1 MSNMNRRKFLKTTGG
16 AAAMA
21 GATLAAPSIA
31 NAGSHGGKHGKVVV
45 VGGGVAGA
53 TTARYL
59 KIGNPEIDV
68 TIVEPN
74 ASYHTCFMSNEVLG
88 GERTL
93 SQIEQNYDGL
103 TKMGIKVIKDS
114 VTGIDAAKK
123 TVMTKGGTK
132 LSYDHCVVAP
142 GIDFKVDEFA
152 SVGDFDK
159 ITHAWKAGPQTAIMR
174 KQLEAMPDGGT
185 VCIVPPTNPFRCP
198 PGPYERTSLIA
209 GYLKHHKPKSKVV
222 VIDRKDKFSKMGL
235 FTQAWKDLYGYGTDK
250 SLIEWRSAAD
260 TGGLDGISA
269 ADMTVETLSGGKEKF
284 DVINYIPPQKAGM
297 IAFTAGLTNDK
308 GWCDVDK
315 TTFESKVHKGIHVLG
330 DASVATKMPKS
341 GYAANSQGKVCA
353 AAIVNM
359 LAGKPVGTPS
369 YVNTCYSIAG
379 QDYGFSV
386 AAVYRYNAEGDI
398 IAGVKGAG
406 GLTPTDAS
414 AEMRRREVE
423 FAYSWY
429 NNICK
434 DTWG

>member
-1 MSNMNRRKFLKTTGG
+1 MNNMNRRNFLKTTGG
-16 AAAMA
+16 VALATT
-21 GATLAAPSIA
+21 ATLAAPSLA
-31 NAGSHGGKHGKVVV
+31 NAAAAGKVVI

-53 TTARYL
+53 TTARYIKL
-59 KIGNPEIDV
+59 GNPGIDV
-68 TIVEPN
+68 TVIEPK

-93 SQIEQNYDGL
+93 SQIEQTFDGMVA
-103 TKMGIKVIKDS
+103 MGIKVVKDA

-123 TVMTKGGTK
+123 TVMTAGGSK
-132 LSYDHCVVAP
+132 FGYDHCVVAP
-142 GIDFKVDEFA
+142 GIDFNVDAFA

-159 ITHAWKAGPQTAIMR
+159 ITHAWKAGPQTAILR

-209 GYLKHHKPKSKVV
+209 EYLMHHKPKSKVV

-235 FTQAWKDLYGYGTDK
+235 FTQAWKNLYGYGTDN
-250 SLIEWRSAAD
+250 SMIEWRSGAS
-260 TGGLDGISA
+260 TGGIDSISA

-284 DVINYIPPQKAGM
+284 DVINYIPPQKAGN
-297 IAFTAGLTNDK
+297 IASAAGLTNDK
-308 GWCDVDK
+308 GWCDVSK

-341 GYAANSQGKVCA
+341 GYSANSQGKVCA
-353 AAIVNM
+353 AAIVNT

-379 QDYGFSV
+379 KDYGFSV
-386 AAVYRYNAEGDI
+386 AAVYRYDEAEDV

-406 GLTPTDAS
+406 GLTPMDAT

>member
-1 MSNMNRRKFLKTTGG
+1 MSKMNRRNFLKTTGG
-16 AAAMA
+16 VALAT
-21 GATLAAPSIA
+21 GATLAVPSLA
-31 NAGSHGGKHGKVVV
+31 NAAAAGKVVV

-59 KIGNPEIDV
+59 KLGNPGIDV
-68 TIVEPN
+68 TVIEPN
-74 ASYHTCFMSNEVLG
+74 ASYHTCFMSNEVIG
-88 GERTL
+88 GDRKL
-93 SQIEQNYDGL
+93 SEIEQSFDGL
-103 TKMGIKVIKDS
+103 TKMGIKVVKDS

-123 TVMTKGGTK
+123 TVMTKGGSK
-132 LSYDHCVVAP
+132 FGYDHCVVAP
-142 GIDFKVDEFA
+142 GISFKLDNFA
-152 SVGDFDK
+152 GVSDAMFDK
-159 ITHAWKAGPQTAIMR
+159 IPHAWKAGPQTGLLR

-185 VCIVPPTNPFRCP
+185 VCIVAPPNPFRCP

-209 GYLKHHKPKSKVV
+209 EYLMHHKPKSKVI
-222 VIDRKDKFSKMGL
+222 VIDRKDKFSKQGL
-235 FTQAWKDLYGYGTDK
+235 FTGAWKNLYGYGTDK
-250 SLIEWRSAAD
+250 SIIDWVSAAKAGSIESID
-260 TGGLDGISA
+260 AST
-269 ADMTVETLSGGKEKF
+269 MTVKTDFETVKA
-284 DVINYIPPQKAGM
+284 DVINYIPPQVAGK
-297 IAFTAGLTNDK
+297 IASTAGLTNAK

-341 GYAANSQGKVCA
+341 GYSANSQGKVCA
-353 AAIVNM
+353 MAIINT

-379 QDYGFSV
+379 KDYGFSV
-386 AAVYRYNAEGDI
+386 AAVYRYNAEEDI

-406 GLTPTDAS
+406 GLTPGDAS

>member
-1 MSNMNRRKFLKTTGG
+1 MSNMNRRNFLKTTGG
-16 AAAMA
+16 VAAAA
-21 GATLAAPSIA
+21 GVTLAAPSLA
-31 NAGSHGGKHGKVVV
+31 NASSHGGKHGKVVI

-59 KIGNPEIDV
+59 KLGNSEIDV
-68 TIVEPN
+68 TVIEPK

-88 GERTL
+88 GDRPL
-93 SQIEQNYDGL
+93 SGIEQTFDGL
-103 TKMGIKVIKDS
+103 VAMGIKVVKDS

-123 TVMTKGGTK
+123 TVMTAGGSK
-132 LSYDHCVVAP
+132 FGYDHCVVAP
-142 GIDFKVDEFA
+142 GIDFKVDAFA
-152 SVGDFDK
+152 SVGEFDK
-159 ITHAWKAGPQTAIMR
+159 ITHAWKAGPQTAILR

-209 GYLKHHKPKSKVV
+209 EYLMHHKPKSKVV

-235 FTQAWKDLYGYGTDK
+235 FTQAWKNLYGYGTDN
-250 SLIEWRSAAD
+250 SMIEWRSAAS
-260 TGGLDGISA
+260 TGGIDSISA

-284 DVINYIPPQKAGM
+284 DVINYIPPQKAGVV
-297 IAFTAGLTNDK
+297 ASAAGLTNDK
-308 GWCDVDK
+308 GWCDVSK
-315 TTFESKVHKGIHVLG
+315 TTFESKVHKGIYVLG

-341 GYAANSQGKVCA
+341 GYSANSQGKVCA
-353 AAIVNM
+353 AAIVNI

-379 QDYGFSV
+379 KDYGFSV
-386 AAVYRYNAEGDI
+386 AAVYRYNEADDI

-406 GLTPTDAS
+406 GLTPMDAT